1 MEGSEVILQIKSLGK
16 RPRPPRLQTAPSMRR
31 FILLVVSLGSAAP
44 LAAQSAPIARVDTLV
59 ASGQVPAAIAQ
70 VDQALAATPRDFEV
84 LWRASRVRLLQGDAQ
99 PEKSKA
105 QDKRYRE
112 ALALAERA
120 IKANP
125 AAPDGYVRRAAANG
139 KVALFAGVL
148 DAADYVIQTR
158 DDTEKVIAMR
168 GVPPMTLA
176 SAHYILGRTHL
187 KLTDTP
193 RPLRMPLG
201 LGFGNAADALT
212 HLARAT
218 TLRPGFVMFQLEYAR
233 ALIANDRAADA
244 RAVLQQLGALGN
256 QEPGDEQRKQEGAE
270 LLKTLR

>member
-1 MEGSEVILQIKSLGK
+1 MRTFALLCSVLIPGLLHAQPVLRVDSL
-16 RPRPPRLQTAPSMRR
+16 
-31 FILLVVSLGSAAP
+31 
-44 LAAQSAPIARVDTLV
+44 LAANQLAPAVVL
-59 ASGQVPAAIAQ
+59 
-70 VDQALAATPRDFEV
+70 VDQSLAASPREYEV

-105 QDKRYRE
+105 QDKLYRD

-120 IKANP
+120 IKANS
-125 AAPDGYVRRAAANG
+125 AAPDGYLRRAAANG

-168 GVPPMTLA
+168 GVPPLTLA
-176 SAHYILGRTHL
+176 SAHYILGRAHL
-187 KLTDTP
+187 KLSETP

-212 HLARAT
+212 HLRRAT
-218 TLRPGFVMFQLEYAR
+218 ELRAGFVMFQLDYAR
-233 ALIANDRAADA
+233 ALVANARVADA
-244 RAVLQQLGALGN
+244 RALLQQLPSLADQELG
-256 QEPGDEQRKQEGAE
+256 DDARKREGAE
-270 LLKTLR
+270 LLRTLR

>member
-1 MEGSEVILQIKSLGK
+1 MRL
-16 RPRPPRLQTAPSMRR
+16 RPLFAG
-31 FILLVVSLGSAAP
+31 LLTSAVP
-44 LAAQSAPIARVDTLV
+44 LAAQPAPIARVDTLV
-59 ASGQVPAAIAQ
+59 AAGQVAAAVTQ

-105 QDKRYRE
+105 QDKLYRD

-125 AAPDGYVRRAAANG
+125 AAPDGYLRRAAANG

-148 DAADYVIQTR
+148 DAADYVVQAR
-158 DDTEKVIAMR
+158 DDAEKVIAMR
-168 GVPPMTLA
+168 GVPPLTLA

-212 HLARAT
+212 HLRRAAE
-218 TLRPGFVMFQLEYAR
+218 LRPGFVMFELELAR
-233 ALIANDRAADA
+233 ALLANDRAADA
-244 RAVLQQLGALGN
+244 RAVLQQVPSLAN
-256 QEPGDEQRKQEGAE
+256 QEPGDEQRKQEGAA
-270 LLKTLR
+270 LLRTLR

>member
-1 MEGSEVILQIKSLGK
+1 M
-16 RPRPPRLQTAPSMRR
+16 RPS
-31 FILLVVSLGSAAP
+31 LLVVALLTPAVA
-44 LAAQSAPIARVDTLV
+44 LAAQPAPIARVDTLV
-59 ASGQVPAAIAQ
+59 AAGQVAAAVAQ
-70 VDQALAATPRDFEV
+70 VDAALAAAPRDFEV

-105 QDKRYRE
+105 QDKLYRE
-112 ALALAERA
+112 ALALAERS

-125 AAPDGYVRRAAANG
+125 AAPDGYLRRAAANG
-139 KVALFAGVL
+139 KVALFSGVL

-158 DDTEKVIAMR
+158 DDVDKVIAMR
-168 GVPPMTLA
+168 GVPPLTLA

-212 HLARAT
+212 HLKRAT
-218 TLRPGFVMFQLEYAR
+218 ELRPGFVMFQLEYAR
-233 ALIANDRAADA
+233 ALLANDRTADA
-244 RAVLQQLGALGN
+244 RTVLQQLASLTN
-256 QEPGDEQRKQEGAE
+256 QEPGDDQRKQEGAA
-270 LLKTLR
+270 LLQTLR